1 MTENKEPVNEEIKE
15 EEVKS
20 EETEETVEETEEVD
34 EVDEQEEQNKRE
46 AELNDKYVRL
56 FAEFDNF
63 KKRTQKEKTQIYTT
77 AAAEVVEAVLPF
89 IDNLKRASSVEV
101 KDEEAKNVI
110 EGIKLIERQFEETL
124 KQIGVTEI
132 EALGKEFDPEKH
144 NAVMHVDDENI
155 EGENIVVEEFAKGYM
170 YRDKVVRHSTVKVAN

>member
-1 MTENKEPVNEEIKE
+1 MTEKKEPVNEEIKDE
-15 EEVKS
+15 ETKEVEEVK
-20 EETEETVEETEEVD
+20 EEEKEEQ
-34 EVDEQEEQNKRE
+34 DEQSNKE

-63 KKRTQKEKTQIYTT
+63 KKRTQKEKTSIYTT
-77 AAAEVVEAVLPF
+77 AAAEVIEAVLPF

-132 EALGKEFDPEKH
+132 EAVGKEFDPEKH
-144 NAVMHVDDENI
+144 NAVMHIDDESI
-155 EGENIVVEEFAKGYM
+155 DGENIIVEEFAKGYM

>member
-1 MTENKEPVNEEIKE
+1 MSKKKEPVKKEIKD

-20 EETEETVEETEEVD
+20 EEVKEEKDEKEEAA
-34 EVDEQEEQNKRE
+34 KRE
-46 AELNDKYVRL
+46 AELNDKYMRL

-77 AAAEVVEAVLPF
+77 AAAEVIEAVLPF
-89 IDNLKRASSVEV
+89 IDNLKRATSVEV
-101 KDEEAKNVI
+101 KDDEAKSVI
-110 EGIKLIERQFEETL
+110 EGVKLIERQFEDTL

-132 EALGKEFDPEKH
+132 EAVGQEFDPEKH
-144 NAVMHVDDENI
+144 NAVMHVDDEKI
-155 EGENIVVEEFAKGYM
+155 DGENIVVEEFAKGYM